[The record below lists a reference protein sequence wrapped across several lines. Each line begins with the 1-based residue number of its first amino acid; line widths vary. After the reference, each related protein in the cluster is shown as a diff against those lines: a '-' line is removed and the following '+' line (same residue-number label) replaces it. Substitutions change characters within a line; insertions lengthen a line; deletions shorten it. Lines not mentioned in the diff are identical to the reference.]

1 MALSRLAIIVAG
13 SLLVASGTVWADED
27 MDQDERAVKTRQS
40 VFYLLGYYISPLAG
54 MARGLVPFDADTVA
68 TGSARIADL
77 APMIPET
84 FRRDTR
90 GADVK
95 TEALDPI
102 WDNLD
107 DFSAKASALA
117 EKAGELNAIAASG
130 TEAEVK
136 AAIGAMGQACG
147 NCHDEYRED
156 DD

>member
-1 MALSRLAIIVAG
+1 MALSRLAMIAAG
-13 SLLVASGTVWADED
+13 SLLVVSSAVWADKD
-27 MDQDERAVKTRQS
+27 LSPDERAVMTRQS
-40 VFYLLGYYISPLAG
+40 VFHLLGYYIGPLAG

-68 TGSARIADL
+68 KGSSRIADL
-77 APMIPET
+77 APMIPDV
-84 FRRDTR
+84 FGRDTR
-90 GADVK
+90 GAEVD

-107 DFSAKASALA
+107 DFAAKASALA
-117 EKAGELNAIAASG
+117 EKAGALNAIATSG
-130 TEAEVK
+130 TEGEVK